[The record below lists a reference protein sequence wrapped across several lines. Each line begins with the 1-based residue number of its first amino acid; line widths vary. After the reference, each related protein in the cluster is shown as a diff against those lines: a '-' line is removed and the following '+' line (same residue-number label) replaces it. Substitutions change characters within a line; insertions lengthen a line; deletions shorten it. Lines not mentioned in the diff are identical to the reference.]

1 MTLMNALESLQ
12 DLEKM
17 IDRPAIPFRWP
28 LARPASLM
36 TMELNPRVDISEDD
50 GSYRIHADVPGLRRE
65 DLRVSLADGV
75 LTIEGERKEEKLQE
89 STLMH
94 RLERFHG
101 RFRRS
106 FTLPADADPSGLK
119 ARCQDGQLTVTVPR
133 KATVAPE
140 AAVTVPVE

>member
-12 DLEKM
+12 DLEEM
-17 IDRPAIPFRWP
+17 IERPALAFRWP
-28 LARPASLM
+28 LARPSSLM
-36 TMELNPRVDISEDD
+36 AMEWNPRVDISEDD

-65 DLRVSLADGV
+65 DVRVSLADGV
-75 LTIEGERKEEKLQE
+75 LTIEGERKEEKKE
-89 STLMH
+89 ETTRMH

-106 FTLPADADPSGLK
+106 FTLPADADSSGLK

-133 KATVAPE
+133 KAAAAPP
-140 AAVTVPVE
+140 APTTVPVE